1 MVAQLEPPSQLSQL
15 RGCPAA
21 RHPLNTPA
29 QWLKDD
35 GTHRT
40 SEHTALKAR
49 PHLLHGLLSCRLGC
63 EDTATR
69 EAGLRPLETGGDGG
83 GPQHGPVRDTAGRT
97 GRLGG
102 IADDQALWAGAPRK
116 AGPRAM

>member
-1 MVAQLEPPSQLSQL
+1 MAQLEPLSQLSQL

-21 RHPLNTPA
+21 EHPLNTSAP
-29 QWLKDD
+29 WLKAD

-40 SEHTALKAR
+40 SEHAALKAR
-49 PHLLHGLLSCRLGC
+49 PHLLRRLLSSRLGWG
-63 EDTATR
+63 DTATR

-83 GPQHGPVRDTAGRT
+83 GPQHGPVRART

-102 IADDQALWAGAPRK
+102 IADDQALWAGALRE
-116 AGPRAM
+116 AGPRAV